1 MSYSSDDLYQ
11 VEITLLQSKITTKY
25 NELVHKFDNN
35 LIQCVVAAMVTNQS
49 ECLSYIR
56 KNGCPSGIVPLV

>member
-25 NELVHKFDNN
+25 NELVHK
-35 LIQCVVAAMVTNQS
+35 LQYLYYT
-49 ECLSYIR
+49 
-56 KNGCPSGIVPLV
+56 KN